1 MTDIPEQNPD
11 IQKLMYER
19 RERLKELAAINQTTQ
34 ILKEGKPVEETL
46 QQLAMIFPDAWQYP
60 AYTVVRISFDGRE
73 YRSVG
78 FRESIWVQRQQFESI
93 NGKKGSIEVFYTREF
108 VGADEGPFLIEERH
122 LIGNLANMITG

>member
-60 AYTVVRISFDGRE
+60 AYTVVR
-73 YRSVG
+73 
-78 FRESIWVQRQQFESI
+78 
-93 NGKKGSIEVFYTREF
+93 
-108 VGADEGPFLIEERH
+108 
-122 LIGNLANMITG
+122 